1 MRISLVK
8 WNFRV
13 GDIVVVW
20 GRETN
25 LKGWTGSGYVK
36 IQSQNMRQKVYIIL
50 VESVP
55 RVVTVGIVIL
65 LCNLLGM

>member
-1 MRISLVK
+1 M
-8 WNFRV
+8 